1 MAILVQHEINSFN
14 CINIFKGSSM
24 PIIFALCVRELYMEN
39 QKHRPLGV
47 TLIAILTVIGGLI
60 FLSSGLVL
68 LIVGI
73 GIVLLALGIAFLVM
87 AYGLWKGKGWAWTIT
102 LILSVIGIIAGIAS
116 IAVGN
121 IGAIFSII
129 IDAVVIYYLYRPNVK
144 AFFGK

>member
-1 MAILVQHEINSFN
+1 
-14 CINIFKGSSM
+14 
-24 PIIFALCVRELYMEN
+24 MEK

-47 TLIAILTVIGGLI
+47 TIIAILTIIGGII
-60 FLSSGLVL
+60 FLASGLVL

-73 GIVLLALGIAFLVM
+73 GIVLLALGIAYLVM

-102 LILSVIGIIAGIAS
+102 LILSVIGIILGIVS

-121 IGAIFSII
+121 IGAIIGII
-129 IDAVVIYYLYRPNVK
+129 ISGVVIYYLYRPNVK